1 VSIPPGRHRT
11 AEIVGVAT
19 ASGSGDQEEHDPG
32 SDAGQIQERES
43 VSTFEIAELGT
54 QSLVREDA
62 GPVVNVTGIVENT
75 GEMAG
80 NATVELLLD
89 GEVVAERNLSLLVDE
104 EATAVFEGVLAGLEP
119 GEYVLTVRTED
130 DERSR
135 PLVIEADDDGADGDD
150 GADAGDEEDGS
161 GSDSGDGAPSD
172 AGGGGVALGVGAG
185 SRALVG
191 GTAVVGTV
199 YVLGYYV

>member
-1 VSIPPGRHRT
+1 
-11 AEIVGVAT
+11 
-19 ASGSGDQEEHDPG
+19 
-32 SDAGQIQERES
+32 
-43 VSTFEIAELGT
+43 
-54 QSLVREDA
+54 
-62 GPVVNVTGIVENT
+62 VVNVTGIVENT

-104 EATAVFEGVLAGLEP
+104 EATAVFEGALAGLEP
-119 GEYVLTVRTED
+119 GEYILTVRTED

-150 GADAGDEEDGS
+150 GDDAGDEEDGS